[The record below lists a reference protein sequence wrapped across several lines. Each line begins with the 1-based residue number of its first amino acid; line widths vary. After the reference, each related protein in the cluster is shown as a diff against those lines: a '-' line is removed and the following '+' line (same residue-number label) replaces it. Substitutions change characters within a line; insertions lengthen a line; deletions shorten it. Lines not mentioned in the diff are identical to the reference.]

1 MDILKRGPGRP
12 KKQPE
17 ITDEPY
23 VPRETPSDIKRLR
36 LILRDNDSLA
46 ATVVEKLLDGSV
58 DGVVKLTDKELAA
71 FRNSIVVL
79 GYE

>member
-12 KKQPE
+12 KKLPE

-23 VPRETPSDIKRLR
+23 VPRETPSPVKRLR
-36 LILRDNDSLA
+36 LILRDNDPLA
-46 ATVVEKLLDGSV
+46 SKVVEKLLDVSS

-71 FRNSIVVL
+71 FRNSIVVI